1 MTAEVVKHV
10 EAAELG
16 LEDEDEEDVGTK
28 DRALGEAAADR
39 CDRCDLWFCPVTYRR
54 PLRQDHA
61 IDYNE
66 FMQLFP
72 VRVQRMR
79 ELKDLQA

>member
-28 DRALGEAAADR
+28 DRALGEAASDR
-39 CDRCDLWFCPVTYRR
+39 CDRCDLSKTPSAIGPCYR
-54 PLRQDHA
+54 LQ
-61 IDYNE
+61 
-66 FMQLFP
+66 
-72 VRVQRMR
+72 RVYAVVSCASA
-79 ELKDLQA
+79 KDA

>member
-28 DRALGEAAADR
+28 DRALGEAASYR
-39 CDRCDLWFCPVTYRR
+39 CDRCDLSKTPPPGPCYR
-54 PLRQDHA
+54 LQ
-61 IDYNE
+61 
-66 FMQLFP
+66 
-72 VRVQRMR
+72 RVYAVVSCASA
-79 ELKDLQA
+79 KDA